1 MILCRARDEPSSS
14 GPKSK
19 ACREKMRRDRLNDR
33 YLSAIVPAYIL
44 VLIYYFDLQ
53 VSGIKFGYESW

>member
-1 MILCRARDEPSSS
+1 MTGTVKVKLH
-14 GPKSK
+14 
-19 ACREKMRRDRLNDR
+19 
-33 YLSAIVPAYIL
+33 LSAIVPAYIL